1 MVVRLGMHAAF
12 SAFAE
17 ISAWNYR
24 RADRVEFQLPVHAMR
39 VSRSE
44 AITLRRVQATGGV
57 GVGNPKGD
65 QEALTRCRFTPRF
78 LILDSSVFRG
88 MPKLGDGRLTIYAAC
103 GRHKGTAVPGPVRSS

>member
-1 MVVRLGMHAAF
+1 MSFSDGHSTLILSRVGSRCPLTLWLRCERNGRAICNPVDLMVVRLGMHAAF

-24 RADRVEFQLPVHAMR
+24 PADRVEFQLPVHAMR
-39 VSRSE
+39 VARAE

-65 QEALTRCRFTPRF
+65 QEALTRCRF
-78 LILDSSVFRG
+78 
-88 MPKLGDGRLTIYAAC
+88 
-103 GRHKGTAVPGPVRSS
+103 